1 MKRTG
6 RQSSVL
12 NVDPRAPESDA
23 YIKIS
28 GGLAFMRE
36 LVRHVWNDWSL
47 NVHTNGHNCK
57 SWALALASGVVAQFG
72 PEATMTLH
80 SGMAPAYIRNSS
92 PWTQRG
98 IRLACLLYRQ
108 IVCVNEEIAAA
119 VTALGIPKD
128 RIQVSPAFLPVE
140 APEVALPAAIDG
152 WIQEHTPV
160 LTSTMFFRSEYGFQ
174 VLMQAVSRLRSQY
187 PRLGC
192 VVMGDEAARQQA
204 STYVAANQLSDVVF
218 LAGDV
223 DHELCLALMARSSV
237 FVRPTFQDGD
247 SISVREA
254 VALGVPVVASNVGA
268 RPEGVLLFEPGDVD
282 GLVTQVERV
291 LGADWKRSSE
301 SETSTINPF
310 LEGREK

>member
-1 MKRTG
+1 MKRAG

-12 NVDPRAPESDA
+12 NVDPRAPESEA

-28 GGLAFMRE
+28 GGLAFVRE

-47 NVHTNGHNCK
+47 NVHTNGHNRK
-57 SWALALASGVVAQFG
+57 SWALALACGVAALFG
-72 PEATMTLH
+72 PDATVTLH

-92 PWTQRG
+92 PWTRRG

-108 IVCVNEEIAAA
+108 IVCVNEQIAAA

-128 RIQVSPAFLPVE
+128 RIRISPAFLQVE
-140 APEVALPAAIDG
+140 APEVVLPAAIDS
-152 WIQEHTPV
+152 WMQEHSPV
-160 LTSTMFFRSEYGFQ
+160 MTSTMFFRSEYGFE
-174 VLMQAVSRLRSQY
+174 VLMRAVSRLRSQY
-187 PRLGC
+187 PRIGC
-192 VVMGDEAARQQA
+192 VVMGDEKARQQA
-204 STYVAANQLSDVVF
+204 SKYVDANQLNDVVF

-223 DHELCLALMARSSV
+223 DHELCLALMARSAL

-254 VALGVPVVASNVGA
+254 MALGVPVVASNVGT

-282 GLVTQVERV
+282 GLVAEVERA
-291 LGADWKRSSE
+291 L
-301 SETSTINPF
+301 
-310 LEGREK
+310 GRELADKND